1 MSKYCQVLFSRIDN
15 NQSDST
21 SIISS
26 TENYESSPIS
36 FVPTQS
42 ASFLPISPLSKT
54 ESIASLES
62 SSKSAFPIGRLT
74 SQIDHTEP
82 RHIPNKAIKQIYG
95 RYEQT
100 SYNDQAEFFHDE
112 FGGVMV
118 CVLWKPS
125 KNTTNGHNNNVDY
138 VKIIDQWK
146 LLGTGII
153 KEMRTFPERWC

>member
-82 RHIPNKAIKQIYG
+82 RHIPNKDMLNINEYKKSQLIKVVPNCPSSSTT
-95 RYEQT
+95 RKRR
-100 SYNDQAEFFHDE
+100 D
-112 FGGVMV
+112 VMV
-118 CVLWKPS
+118 AICLLIAMFCL
-125 KNTTNGHNNNVDY
+125 GF
-138 VKIIDQWK
+138 IIG
-146 LLGTGII
+146 LTCGTL
-153 KEMRTFPERWC
+153 RRR